1 RIKVRGWDEWR
12 FRGEKRNPYQVEHD
26 DLFASI
32 RAGSPLNEAEN
43 GALSTMT
50 SILGRMA
57 TYSGKMITW
66 DQAIGSDINLAPKEY
81 AFSATPPVP
90 VVATPGVTQV
100 V

>member
-1 RIKVRGWDEWR
+1 
-12 FRGEKRNPYQVEHD
+12 
-26 DLFASI
+26 
-32 RAGSPLNEAEN
+32 
-43 GALSTMT
+43 MT

-66 DQAIGSDINLAPKEY
+66 EQAIGSDINLAPKEY
-81 AFSATPPVP
+81 AWTASPPAP